1 MKMKVKFFLLTLFV
15 YEFVCLFVVYLS
27 QFFFI
32 NDPLRRIKRS
42 DNFLFDLMF
51 TRRSGK
57 LNFLEISFTRS

>member
-15 YEFVCLFVVYLS
+15 YLFVCLFLFTYRN
-27 QFFFI
+27 FFI
-32 NDPLRRIKRS
+32 NDPLRRIERS